1 MAWID
6 AMLVSPGKEAVP
18 ASIRTSG
25 QRASVE
31 SLKNPAK
38 QTAATLNAWKALVF
52 AITKD
57 VNDFNNHPKRAERG
71 AVRVH
76 DKLLS
81 RTHFQCEI
89 FLPGMRSKMLVLA
102 LENDND
108 VRVSIH
114 PEFPKQRFAIR
125 IESDQQGECH
135 FWVLGDTP
143 DKTTELSAEQLSE
156 YLLKPVL
163 SLAEASKT
171 TK

>member
-6 AMLVSPGKEAVP
+6 DILVGTDRESGTEFLRK
-18 ASIRTSG
+18 SGRTT
-25 QRASVE
+25 SVE
-31 SLKNPAK
+31 TTKNPAK
-38 QTAATLNAWKALVF
+38 QTAATLKAWKALVF
-52 AITKD
+52 AITND
-57 VNDFNNHPKRAERG
+57 VNDFNNHPTRAKLG

-89 FLPGMRSKMLVLA
+89 YLPGMRSKMLVLA

-108 VRVSIH
+108 VKVSIH
-114 PEFPKQRFAIR
+114 PEFPKQRFDIR
-125 IESDQQGECH
+125 LESDKESDCH
-135 FWVLGDTP
+135 FLVLGDTP
-143 DKTTELSAEQLSE
+143 DKTTELSVEQLSE

-163 SLAEASKT
+163 SLAESSKA

>member
-6 AMLVSPGKEAVP
+6 AMLVSTGKEAAP
-18 ASIRTSG
+18 APAMISG

-31 SLKNPAK
+31 TLKNPAK

-52 AITKD
+52 AITSD
-57 VNDFNNHPKRAERG
+57 VNKFNNHPKRTERG

-89 FLPGMRSKMLVLA
+89 FLPGMRSKMMVLA

-114 PEFPKQRFAIR
+114 PEFPKQRCAIR
-125 IESDQQGECH
+125 IGSDQEGECH

-163 SLAEASKT
+163 SLAEAGKT

>member
-1 MAWID
+1 MPWID
-6 AMLVSPGKEAVP
+6 AMLVGTDKEAAP
-18 ASIRTSG
+18 ASVRTSG
-25 QRASVE
+25 QSARIE
-31 SLKNPAK
+31 TIKNPAK
-38 QTAATLNAWKALVF
+38 QTAATLNAWKALVL
-52 AITKD
+52 AITND

-81 RTHFQCEI
+81 RAHYQCEI

-114 PEFPKQRFAIR
+114 PDFPKQRFAIR
-125 IESDQQGECH
+125 IESDQEGECR
-135 FWVLGDTP
+135 FWVLGDTT

-163 SLAEASKT
+163 SLAEAGKA